1 MIRQKLFLLILL
13 ILSSIT
19 GCIGRAYI
27 DTAKF
32 VNDGPGQAVMT
43 AFPLEVKPF
52 ESQLQDRS
60 RVGTKRVS
68 DNKFSGPILA
78 TQDPVSVAQQGVI
91 TQLGKKGITVGSSP
105 LQLRGTVQ
113 DFFVDVDVNPASGR
127 GKFSALVTVELA
139 VWDAESRQQI
149 WHETYTGKAI
159 LSAPSAI
166 DSAYEKALTIAFT
179 NLMTQLQQDDR
190 ILDVK
195 HFMPRP
201 RPKPPPHRPPS
212 DRPQIIILR
221 PQLSNGSSQITV
233 SLPAMSISGL
243 VASPSDIAEV
253 RVTGAGQIVQTAL
266 ASAQELKAVGL
277 TGKGM
282 KFTAFARL
290 APGPNRV
297 KVLAIDSKGIR
308 TQQDLT
314 IQKQA
319 VVDNTPPQFV
329 VSESRTSQGRGG
341 TGTAPTLSVTGFA
354 WAPEGL
360 SEVQVNGNT
369 AEMVPASEQESQSV
383 GSTGKVV
390 RFIAEI
396 ELEKGTKQVEITAV
410 DRDGNAASPKMLTI
424 PHTQ

>member
-1 MIRQKLFLLILL
+1 MIRQKLFLLIWL
-13 ILSSIT
+13 ILSSLT
-19 GCIGRAYI
+19 SCIGKAYI

-32 VNDGPGQAVMT
+32 VKDRPEQAAMT
-43 AFPLEVKPF
+43 AFQVEVKPF

-68 DNKFSGPILA
+68 VNTISGPILA
-78 TQDPVSVAQQGVI
+78 THDPVSVAQQGVI
-91 TQLGKKGITVGSSP
+91 TQLGKKGIAVGSSP

-139 VWDAESRQQI
+139 VWDAESGQQI
-149 WHETYTGKAI
+149 WHETYTGQATS
-159 LSAPSAI
+159 SAPSVI
-166 DSAYEKALTIAFT
+166 DDAYEKALTVAFT
-179 NLMTQLQQDDR
+179 NLMTQIQQDDS
-190 ILDVK
+190 ILEVK
-195 HFMPRP
+195 HFIPQPRP
-201 RPKPPPHRPPS
+201 EPPPHRPPS

-221 PQLSNGSSQITV
+221 PQLSKGSSQITV

-253 RVTGAGQIVQTAL
+253 RVTGAGWTVQTAP

-282 KFTAFARL
+282 KFTASARL

-297 KVLAIDSKGIR
+297 KVLAIDSKGMR

-314 IQKQA
+314 IQQQA
-319 VVDNTPPQFV
+319 VVDNTPPQLV
-329 VSESRTSQGRGG
+329 VSESQDIGVTK
-341 TGTAPTLSVTGFA
+341 TASTLSVTGLA
-354 WAPEGL
+354 ASAANGL
-360 SEVQVNGNT
+360 FQVQVNGNT
-369 AEMVPASEQESQSV
+369 AKMEPASEQESQAV
-383 GSTGKVV
+383 GLTGKVV
-390 RFIAEI
+390 RFVAEI

-424 PHTQ
+424 PQTQ